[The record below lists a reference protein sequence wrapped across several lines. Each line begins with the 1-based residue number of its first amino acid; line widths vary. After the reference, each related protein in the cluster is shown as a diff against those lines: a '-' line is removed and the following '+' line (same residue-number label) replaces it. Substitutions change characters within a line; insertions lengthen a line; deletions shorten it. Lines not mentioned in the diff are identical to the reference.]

1 MSLSGSL
8 PVVKP
13 TFSADFVNT
22 ERVDHRL
29 TFARASTATFYD
41 GVTTAKAE
49 ENLLIR
55 SQELSQATVWVFPNT
70 SVSVD
75 ATTAPDG
82 TTTAD
87 LFYPT
92 TTGTNRGTYQTNTS
106 AYLTTAVTKTFS
118 IYAKANG
125 IAHIY
130 IQDATN
136 GGQRTWFNV
145 SAGTVGTTAAG
156 YTASIENV
164 GSGWYRCIC
173 TTSAAWGA
181 NATVGWYLADADNNI
196 TATTSGTNGVYLWGA
211 QLEQRSSVTAY
222 TATTTAP
229 ITNYIHAM
237 RTATAGVGRIAHDP
251 ITRETLGLHM
261 ESAATNLLTYSD
273 DFANAAWAKTRS
285 SITSNTIIAPD
296 GTLTGD
302 KLLENTDNNTHILL
316 NNAAITLSIGVA
328 YTYSIYAKAAG
339 RTICR
344 LGNNDLGGV
353 FFDLSSGAIT
363 SVGSGFSGSIQSVGN
378 GWYRLSAT
386 QASNSNANGRLV
398 VSLVSAGTTTSYTGD
413 GYSGIYIWGAQLEAG
428 SLATSYIPT
437 VASQVTRA
445 ADTCTLAA
453 PQFDAAIRQGE
464 GTLYAEVL
472 PTSAS
477 GSFDFGIANLENG
490 TYSNLALRKTAGV
503 FVGYGNN
510 NGVAQF
516 DLQLGTDVTVPY
528 GVAYKSAVAYAVN
541 NFGATSQGLITKTDS
556 LGVPPE
562 VSSLRV
568 GPDSFTSYFRYNNYI
583 RKVAYYPTRLAN
595 LNLEALTL

>member
-8 PVVKP
+8 PIVKP

-55 SQELSQATVWVFPNT
+55 SQELSQATVWAFPNT

-87 LFYPT
+87 LFYPP
-92 TTGTNRGTYQTNTS
+92 TTGTNRGTYQTNTA
-106 AYLTTAVTKTFS
+106 AYLTTAVAKTFS

-130 IQDATN
+130 IQDAVN

-156 YTASIENV
+156 YTASIENA

-173 TTSAAWGA
+173 TTSAAWSA
-181 NATVGWYLADADNNI
+181 NAAVGWYLADADNSATS
-196 TATTSGTNGVYLWGA
+196 TASGTNGVYLWGA

-229 ITNYIHAM
+229 ITNYIHAL
-237 RTATAGVGRIAHDP
+237 RTAPAGVGRIAHDP
-251 ITRETLGLHM
+251 TTRETLGLHM
-261 ESAATNLLTYSD
+261 ESAATNLLTYSEQFD
-273 DFANAAWAKTRS
+273 NAQWIKVDCSVLA
-285 SITSNTIIAPD
+285 NTIIAPD

-302 KLLENTDNNTHILL
+302 TVVFNG
-316 NNAAITLSIGVA
+316 NANARLDYNGVGGISPTVGST
-328 YTYSIYAKAAG
+328 YTYSVWLKGSGQINIAINTTAG
-339 RTICR
+339 TGGSNEATITLTNSWVR
-344 LGNNDLGGV
+344 YSV
-353 FFDLSSGAIT
+353 PHTFSSGVTGQLRVHGVI
-363 SVGSGFSGSIQSVGN
+363 SRN
-378 GWYRLSAT
+378 
-386 QASNSNANGRLV
+386 
-398 VSLVSAGTTTSYTGD
+398 TTTPTV
-413 GYSGIYIWGAQLEAG
+413 YIWGAQVEAG

-453 PQFDAAIRQGE
+453 SQFDAAIRQGE
-464 GTLYAEVL
+464 GTLYAEIL

-516 DLQLGTDVTVPY
+516 ELQLGSDAAVPY
-528 GVAYKSAVAYAVN
+528 GVVYKSAVAYAAN

-568 GPDSFTSYFRYNNYI
+568 GPDSFTSYFRYNNFI